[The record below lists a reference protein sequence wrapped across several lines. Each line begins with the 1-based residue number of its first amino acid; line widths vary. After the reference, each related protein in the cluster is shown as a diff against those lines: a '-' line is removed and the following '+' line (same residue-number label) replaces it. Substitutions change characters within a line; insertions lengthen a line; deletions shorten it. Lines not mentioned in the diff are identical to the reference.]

1 MGSLHFPYQTATKLL
16 NCTIHSHTIP
26 LLPWKQLPLPD
37 GIAKKNSKKT
47 MASSKSPSSFMR
59 HRTKPSASKAD
70 KQTWYERRLENAG
83 FGNRVDFVFRK
94 FSASM
99 GASKR
104 WAKPRITCRT
114 NIGKMMWKYVKRV
127 AVFFVTFPFLPLNS
141 YPPEAE
147 WCVQN
152 VAGHVLHKSP
162 AMYSQKNASTKSHTF
177 HLFQDASGI
186 SNHMQTL
193 DSHQRNS
200 LTNSYCTLLAW
211 RQMNWSL
218 SCLVTAPTS

>member
-1 MGSLHFPYQTATKLL
+1 
-16 NCTIHSHTIP
+16 
-26 LLPWKQLPLPD
+26 
-37 GIAKKNSKKT
+37 

-70 KQTWYERRLENAG
+70 LVWEKIRERR
-83 FGNRVDFVFRK
+83 FWNRVDFVFRK

-99 GASKR
+99 GGSKR

-114 NIGKMMWKYVKRV
+114 NIGKMMWKYVKCV
-127 AVFFVTFPFLPLNS
+127 AVVFVTFPFLPLNS

-162 AMYSQKNASTKSHTF
+162 AFAEKCFNKVA
-177 HLFQDASGI
+177 HLPSVSRLQDASGI

-193 DSHQRNS
+193 DSHQRNC
-200 LTNSYCTLLAW
+200 LTNSMLLHAVGLKT
-211 RQMNWSL
+211 NE
-218 SCLVTAPTS
+218 LVSVLPGDCSNFIIVCKLQPDLKWDDVDDMKMTSKLEQT